1 MEDRRFDE
9 VNLRAML
16 QQATSYREDVVED
29 RWIIE
34 SRHKRSAWEIVV
46 EPDSDAELLVVV
58 TAYPIWS
65 T

>member
-1 MEDRRFDE
+1 MVDRRFDE
-9 VNLRAML
+9 VDLRTML
-16 QQATSYREDVVED
+16 RQATSYREDVVED

-34 SRHKRSAWEIVV
+34 SRHKRRVWEVVV

-58 TAYPIWS
+58 TAYPIWG